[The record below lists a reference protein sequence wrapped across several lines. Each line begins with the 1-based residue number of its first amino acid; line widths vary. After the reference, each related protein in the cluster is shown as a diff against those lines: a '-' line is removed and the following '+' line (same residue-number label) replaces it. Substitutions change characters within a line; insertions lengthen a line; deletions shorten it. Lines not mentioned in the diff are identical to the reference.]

1 MIFFG
6 RLIKVIKSW
15 LSKLLPND
23 EYKEKNILYF
33 LAESAVI
40 FCMILIFVIILSIT
54 GIFNKNIPIEVFG
67 LFSLWFFCVYIFL
80 RYVFSGIEYTEIFT
94 EADYKKEKNLLL
106 KNNLLFLFLL
116 IIGFTF
122 FNGITSTFFEFV
134 IDLVMPC
141 IFIALIKYVMELI
154 SLRWSYKKNKRI
166 E

>member
-1 MIFFG
+1 LG
-6 RLIKVIKSW
+6 TYW
-15 LSKLLPND
+15 T
-23 EYKEKNILYF
+23 
-33 LAESAVI
+33 A
-40 FCMILIFVIILSIT
+40 
-54 GIFNKNIPIEVFG
+54 PIEVFG